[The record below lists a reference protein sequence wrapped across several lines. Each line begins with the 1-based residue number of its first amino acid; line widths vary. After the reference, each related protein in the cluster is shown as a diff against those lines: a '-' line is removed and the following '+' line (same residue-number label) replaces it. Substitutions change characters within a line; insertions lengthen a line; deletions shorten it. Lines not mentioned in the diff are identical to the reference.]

1 MTDNRKNER
10 ITNWTRPTVEEKNI
24 QQKNSQKTPN
34 GNLSKLI
41 ATIAAAAAVMAG
53 GSKSVQGLASQ
64 TPKTPVNPT
73 PPSAAGNPKL
83 PKIDTKAL
91 ERTGQTVRR
100 NAVRHAGDIGQAY
113 ETYIEGDDEKDNTAA
128 IRELKSKEYD

>member
-1 MTDNRKNER
+1 MIDNQKKER

-41 ATIAAAAAVMAG
+41 ATIAAAAAVVAGAGHIAQGMAT
-53 GSKSVQGLASQ
+53 Q
-64 TPKTPVNPT
+64 TPKVPAMNPT
-73 PPSAAGNPKL
+73 PTAGNTNL
-83 PKIDTKAL
+83 PQVDTNAL
-91 ERTGQTVRR
+91 KGNLKGVGRTV
-100 NAVRHAGDIGQAY
+100 VRHADDIGQAY
-113 ETYIEGDDEKDNTAA
+113 ENYIKDDEKDNTAT